1 MIKKKRQMSCQ
12 GQETAQKS
20 QQNPLIRA
28 LIPIPH
34 SFVILCFTVSKTA
47 LTSVENILHYNSI
60 S

>member
-1 MIKKKRQMSCQ
+1 MIKKKTNVMSRSRNST
-12 GQETAQKS
+12 EKS
-20 QQNPLIRA
+20 ANPLIRA

-47 LTSVENILHYNSI
+47 LTSAENILHYNSI

>member
-1 MIKKKRQMSCQ
+1 MSCQ

-47 LTSVENILHYNSI
+47 LTSVENILLYNSI

>member
-1 MIKKKRQMSCQ
+1 MSCQ

-28 LIPIPH
+28 PIPISH
-34 SFVILCFTVSKTA
+34 HFVILCFTDSKDT
-47 LTSVENILHYNSI
+47 LKTVGNILHYNSI